1 MGDSQNWFDQ
11 GFAFLEKGNYTEAI
25 TAFDKA
31 ITFSQSQKDAWFN
44 RGLAFAQM
52 GNYLKAIQS
61 FDQTLSLD
69 PDYENAKK
77 AKTVVLARV
86 ENQKNTTPAPVAA
99 PPFRDSYVQASATA
113 KTVPSP
119 SKESIR
125 NPVFA
130 VLFSFLFPG
139 WGQWYNGRRWAGL
152 VFLVVS
158 VILSVLNIAL
168 RLVLIHYQIVLT
180 IIFMVLGLGI
190 WIYGM
195 YDAYTT
201 AESINRGEI
210 GFTRKSRLFWLPP
223 VILVLMIVITILLAA
238 VIAAFVFG
246 MAGNIQHT
254 KVVAATV
261 QQMDASHIVVTYQGG
276 QDANQVSRII
286 GEVMDSK
293 GSSQTKTLGQPGDTT
308 PVKVGSTLSFTG
320 TPGKDH
326 VIATAK
332 FMDGTNQVILDTY
345 V

>member
-1 MGDSQNWFDQ
+1 M
-11 GFAFLEKGNYTEAI
+11 EK
-25 TAFDKA
+25 
-31 ITFSQSQKDAWFN
+31 QK
-44 RGLAFAQM
+44 
-52 GNYLKAIQS
+52 
-61 FDQTLSLD
+61 
-69 PDYENAKK
+69 
-77 AKTVVLARV
+77 
-86 ENQKNTTPAPVAA
+86 TTIPAPVAA
-99 PPFRDSYVQASATA
+99 PPLRDSSVPAPTMP
-113 KTVPSP
+113 KTGPSRP
-119 SKESIR
+119 KESIR

-139 WGQWYNGRRWAGL
+139 WGQWYNGKRWPGL
-152 VFLVVS
+152 VFFGVSIFSAIVNLV
-158 VILSVLNIAL
+158 L
-168 RLVLIHYQIVLT
+168 RLLLIHYQIMLT
-180 IIFMVLGLGI
+180 IIFMVLGSGI
-190 WIYGM
+190 WVYGM

-276 QDANQVSRII
+276 QDADQVSQMIA
-286 GEVMDSK
+286 EVTEST
-293 GSSQTKTLGQPGDTT
+293 GSSHAITLGQPGSTT
-308 PVKVGSTLSFTG
+308 PLKVGSTLSFTG

-326 VIATAK
+326 VVASAK